1 MCVRERV
8 SVTCA
13 RELVRVCARSMWVYV
28 RVCARPRECAC
39 FHDGVYGYDACAR
52 VCVPVF
58 S

>member
-1 MCVRERV
+1 M
-8 SVTCA
+8 TCA
-13 RELVRVCARSMWVYV
+13 RELVRVCARSMCVYV

-52 VCVPVF
+52 VCVPVL